1 MSRKTSPQDAPTTA
15 AGERPQPVP
24 LGFQLE
30 ILAWALAGVAAWLL
44 LYFALKQG
52 GFGWLGAVNVVT
64 VHLGLFTAFNARRLA
79 RPGMAWT
86 GRVAGTVTTAALV
99 GALTLAG

>member
-1 MSRKTSPQDAPTTA
+1 MSRKTRPQDVPTTA
-15 AGERPQPVP
+15 AGERPQGPP

-30 ILAWALAGVAAWLL
+30 IAAWALGGVAAWLL

-52 GFGWLGAVNVVT
+52 SFGWLGGLNVVAVT
-64 VHLGLFTAFNARRLA
+64 VGLFTALNARRLG
-79 RPGMAWT
+79 RPGMARA
-86 GRVAGTVTTAALV
+86 GRIAAAVTMVALV